1 MPPKK
6 TNRFK
11 RWILLWIWRIQ
22 QPGQIFNI
30 VMSAINMTLLVN
42 LYMKWRFENPYVGI
56 LLAFGTVMSVLLIV
70 AYLWD
75 AKAKMWHE
83 QIEVSVHKNPYY
95 YHKMTAKE
103 VVGYKKQWVK
113 LMRILGMEEEAVF
126 WDTWCDEQMRDDSV
140 LAEQTR
146 ALQEYLRE
154 KAKG

>member
-6 TNRFK
+6 TNRLK
-11 RWILLWIWRIQ
+11 RYVLLWIWRVQ

-30 VMSAINMTLLVN
+30 IMSAINMTLLVN

-56 LLAFGTVMSVLLIV
+56 LLAFGTVMFALLTV

-103 VVGYKKQWVK
+103 IVGYKMQWIPW
-113 LMRILGMEEEAVF
+113 MRKVGLEEEAQF
-126 WDTWCDEQMRDDSV
+126 WDSWCDEQMSLDPQLKKDV
-140 LAEQTR
+140 EEILEWR
-146 ALQEYLRE
+146 A
-154 KAKG
+154 KATQR